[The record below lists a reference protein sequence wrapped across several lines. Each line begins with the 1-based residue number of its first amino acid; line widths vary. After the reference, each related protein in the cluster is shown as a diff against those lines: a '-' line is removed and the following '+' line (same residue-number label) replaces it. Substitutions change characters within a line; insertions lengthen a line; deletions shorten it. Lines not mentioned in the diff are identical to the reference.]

1 MHDDETVQILV
12 VSEGIPFAYSWSIQ
26 PLYSA
31 TNRYPSVKSLRR
43 IRLLKLTEVT
53 ALSCIT
59 PELEHSER
67 HKPNRAD
74 RYTRWY
80 SVIMSGIWW
89 LMEMGI
95 RKFIPGVAVISVVE
109 ILTFGV
115 VISVV
120 PLIRPCNVEA
130 SGFSSDTIIKIEM
143 NRFGIERTVELGRS
157 N

>member
-80 SVIMSGIWW
+80 SVVMSGIRW

-95 RKFIPGVAVISVVE
+95 WKFIPGMTVIAVVE
-109 ILTFGV
+109 ILTLCV

-120 PLIRPCNVEA
+120 SLASPCN
-130 SGFSSDTIIKIEM
+130 I
-143 NRFGIERTVELGRS
+143 
-157 N
+157 